1 MTTSRDSRGFGEL
14 VSELARSGADLIR
27 SEVKLARL
35 ELAAIASNAGRGA
48 ALATMGTLMLLFG
61 GLSLVG
67 GVVLLA
73 GDQWVPRD
81 LYWLA
86 ALVLLILAAVAA
98 FAMTK
103 RALRQLSPAAL
114 VPDETIAT
122 LKEDREWL
130 RRQLTSAATSS

>member
-1 MTTSRDSRGFGEL
+1 
-14 VSELARSGADLIR
+14 
-27 SEVKLARL
+27 
-35 ELAAIASNAGRGA
+35 
-48 ALATMGTLMLLFG
+48 MLLFG
-61 GLSLVG
+61 GLSLVA

-86 ALVLLILAAVAA
+86 ALLLMILAAVAA
-98 FAMTK
+98 VMMTK

-122 LKEDREWL
+122 LKEDKEWL